1 LKTTKFPQFPRTLRA
16 SALAALLFLLTL
28 SGTLSL
34 AQAQSLNRIERE
46 RAQTMLGVI
55 KGELKKNY
63 YDPNFKGVDIEARFK
78 QADEKLKQATSLG
91 QAFGIVAQAL
101 LDLNDS
107 HTVFVPPSRPVRIQ
121 HGWRMQMIG
130 DKAYIV
136 AVRPGSNAEKQGL
149 KRGDLV
155 LSVENFRPTR
165 KELWKMDYYYHT
177 LSPRPGLRV
186 VVQSP
191 GGEPRQLDIAAN
203 VKQEKTVMNLFSD
216 FNELIREA
224 EDSERVKYH
233 RFQKFGGLVV
243 WNMPGFDF
251 EPEQA
256 DKIMTDDV
264 KGRGSL
270 ILDLRGNGGGY
281 VATLERLV
289 GHFFDREIKI
299 ADRKGRKE
307 MKPMLAKK
315 RSDKP
320 FDGKLVVLIDS
331 KSASAAEIF
340 ARLVQIEKRGIVI
353 GDQSSGM
360 VMQSRFHEQEMGADS
375 IIFYGVS
382 ITNADVIMSDGKS
395 VEHIGVVPDELV
407 LPTAADMAAGR
418 DPVLARAAEILGVQ
432 LTPEK
437 AGAFFPLEW
446 K

>member
-1 LKTTKFPQFPRTLRA
+1 MKTIKFPQSPRTLGA
-16 SALAALLFLLTL
+16 SAFAALLFLLTF
-28 SGTLSL
+28 SGTLSF
-34 AQAQSLNRIERE
+34 AHAQSLNRIERE

-63 YDPNFKGVDIEARFK
+63 YDPTFRGIDIEARFK
-78 QADEKLKQATSLG
+78 QADEKIKAATSLG

-107 HTVFVPPSRPVRIQ
+107 HTVFVPPSRPVRIE

-130 DKAYIV
+130 DKPYVV
-136 AVRPGSNAEKQGL
+136 AVRPGSDAEKQGL
-149 KRGDLV
+149 KLGDLV

-203 VKQEKTVMNLFSD
+203 VKQEKTVINVLAD
-216 FNELIREA
+216 LNYLIREA
-224 EDSERVKYH
+224 QNDERLRRH
-233 RFQKFGGLVV
+233 RIQKFGGVVV
-243 WNMPGFDF
+243 WKMPGFDF
-251 EPEQA
+251 EPDQA
-256 DKIMTDDV
+256 DKIMNDET
-264 KGRGSL
+264 KGQQAM

-281 VATLERLV
+281 VVTLERLV
-289 GHFFDREIKI
+289 GHFFDHDIKI

-315 RSDKP
+315 TSDKP
-320 FDGKLVVLIDS
+320 FEGKLVVLIDS

-340 ARLVQIEKRGIVI
+340 ARIVQLEKRGVVI

-360 VMQSRFHEQEMGADS
+360 VMQSIFHEQEMGADN
-375 IIFYGVS
+375 IILYGVN

-395 VEHIGVVPDELV
+395 LEHVGVTPDELL
-407 LPTAADMAAGR
+407 LPTGADLAAGR

-432 LTPEK
+432 LAPEK
-437 AGAFFPLEW
+437 AGAFFPIEW

>member
-1 LKTTKFPQFPRTLRA
+1 MKIRKFPQSPRTPGA
-16 SALAALLFLLTL
+16 SALAALLFLITL

-34 AQAQSLNRIERE
+34 AHAQSLNRIERE

-63 YDPNFKGVDIEARFK
+63 YDPNFGGVDIEARFK
-78 QADEKLKQATSLG
+78 QADEKIKQATSLG

-107 HTVFVPPSRPVRIQ
+107 HTVFVPPARPVRIE

-130 DKAYIV
+130 DKPYVV

-149 KRGDLV
+149 KQGDLV
-155 LSVENFRPTR
+155 LAVENFRPTR

-191 GGEPRQLDIAAN
+191 GGEPRQLDIAAR
-203 VKQEKTVMNLFSD
+203 VKQEKAVINVATD

-224 EDSERVKYH
+224 EDAERLRHH
-233 RFQKFGGLVV
+233 RIQKFGGVV
-243 WNMPGFDF
+243 AWNMPDFDYV
-251 EPEQA
+251 PEQA
-256 DKIMTDDV
+256 DTIMNEQV
-264 KGRGSL
+264 KGHRGL

-307 MKPMLAKK
+307 MKPMIAKK
-315 RSDKP
+315 RDSKP

-340 ARLVQIEKRGIVI
+340 ARLVQIEKRGVVL

-360 VMQSRFHEQEMGADS
+360 VMQAKFHEQEMGADNL
-375 IIFYGVS
+375 ILYGVS

-395 VEHIGVVPDELV
+395 VEHVGVVPDELL
-407 LPTAADMAAGR
+407 LPTAADLAAGR

-432 LTPEK
+432 LAPEK
-437 AGAFFPLEW
+437 AGSFFPIEW